1 MRAIPMFVSVMV
13 AMVAVGMC
21 AAQETPVDLSV
32 GTLPCTPVEVLGP
45 PRPGFEPGAFDLPEG
60 AEVGPELLVVETGLR
75 PSRTHLFLDGRYV
88 GRSDDFDGHPD
99 FLYLRP
105 GHYVVEARLGGYET
119 ATFEIDARAG
129 CRSEIKH
136 WMERVRGVPKEG
148 RDQGPPPPFP
158 FERVYGPV
166 DERSMRPDATVE
178 DNGAL
183 PRRQSPVRPG
193 RTGSE
198 RRPSAEAALLGRA
211 TLVLSVT
218 PAEAEVS
225 IDGVFVA
232 TGRELSRLQTGLSVD
247 AGTRHLEV
255 SAPGFQ
261 KVQLDFELRSGETVE
276 QEIDLTAVAT
286 DQD

>member
-1 MRAIPMFVSVMV
+1 MSVSVMV
-13 AMVAVGMC
+13 AMVAVGIC
-21 AAQETPVDLSV
+21 GAQETPVDLSV

-45 PRPGFEPGAFDLPEG
+45 QRQGFEPRTFERPEG
-60 AEVGPELLVVETGLR
+60 AEAGPELLVVQTGLR

-136 WMERVRGVPKEG
+136 WMERERGVPKEG

-178 DNGAL
+178 DNGTS
-183 PRRQSPVRPG
+183 PRRQSPARLG
-193 RTGSE
+193 RTAPE
-198 RRPSAEAALLGRA
+198 RKPSAENVLPGRA
-211 TLVLSVT
+211 TLVLIVA

-247 AGTRHLEV
+247 TGTRRVEV

-261 KVQLDFELRSGETVE
+261 EVQLDVELRSGETVE
-276 QEIDLTAVAT
+276 REIDLSAVAT